1 MKSALVKNLLAI
13 TLALVA
19 CKKTE
24 DKPPPVPTT
33 SSSSTKPEAKPA
45 VTKDVVLTEM
55 GTDFEASDGRF
66 SILLPDKPKIDVDTS
81 DGRTTTLEGGK
92 GLNIYTFSVIESEGI
107 EGKASEL
114 PTFIGGIFQGLE
126 ATPGPQ
132 RSWRGDG
139 LRFEGTAKDGA
150 DTYEVIGWTI
160 AQPSTK
166 RIYVLL
172 YQLSE
177 PGLTKTDA
185 EVVANTLKLL

>member
-1 MKSALVKNLLAI
+1 MKYALIA
-13 TLALVA
+13 LALVA
-19 CKKTE
+19 CKKDE
-24 DKPPPVPTT
+24 AKPAPVVEAKPVT
-33 SSSSTKPEAKPA
+33 PEAKPA
-45 VTKDVVLTEM
+45 APKDVVLTEK
-55 GTDFEASDGRF
+55 GTSFEAGDGRF
-66 SILLPDKPKIDVDTS
+66 TILLPDKPKIDVDTS

-92 GLNIYTFSVIESEGI
+92 GLNIYTFSVIESTGI
-107 EGKASEL
+107 EGKPHEL

-126 ATPGPQ
+126 ATAGPQ
-132 RSWRGDG
+132 RPWRGDG
-139 LRFEGTAKDGA
+139 IRFEGTAKDGE

-177 PGLTKTDA
+177 PGLTKADA

>member
-1 MKSALVKNLLAI
+1 MKYALIV
-13 TLALVA
+13 LALVA
-19 CKKTE
+19 CKKDE
-24 DKPPPVPTT
+24 GKPPPAPVVEAKPVT
-33 SSSSTKPEAKPA
+33 PEAKPA
-45 VTKDVVLTEM
+45 TPAPTKDVVITPK
-55 GTDFEASDGRF
+55 DDKFEAGDGRF
-66 SILLPDKPKIDVDTS
+66 TILLPDKPKADVDTS

-107 EGKASEL
+107 EGKAHEL

-126 ATPGPQ
+126 ATAGPQ
-132 RSWRGDG
+132 RPWRGDG
-139 LRFEGTAKDGA
+139 IRFEGTAKDGA

-177 PGLTKTDA
+177 PGLTKADA
-185 EVVANTLKLL
+185 EAVANTLKLL